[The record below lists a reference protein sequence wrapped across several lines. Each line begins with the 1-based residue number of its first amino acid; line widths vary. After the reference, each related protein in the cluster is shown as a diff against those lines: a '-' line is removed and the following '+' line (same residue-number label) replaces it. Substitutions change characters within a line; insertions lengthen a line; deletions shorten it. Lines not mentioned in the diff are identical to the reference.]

1 MEENK
6 YFIVSIEKDQD
17 GSYIA
22 YNIDD
27 SDFTL
32 LGRGDSVAEAKNDF
46 FNSVLEIKMSFE
58 KRGKV
63 IPEVLMND
71 PKFQFDLSSLFEYYS
86 MINVSAFARYVGIND
101 ALMRQYKK
109 GGTYISDTQLEKI
122 EKGIHKLGKE
132 FANLSII

>member
-1 MEENK
+1 MEK
-6 YFIVSIEKDQD
+6 KCFTVSVEKDAD

-32 LGRGDSVAEAKNDF
+32 LGRGTNVSEAKDDF
-46 FNSVLEIKMSFE
+46 FNSVMEIRDSFE
-58 KRGKV
+58 KTGRAV
-63 IPEVLMND
+63 PDVLTET
-71 PKFQFDLSSLFEYYS
+71 PHFQFDVSSLFEYYS

-101 ALMRQYKK
+101 ALMRQYKR
-109 GGTYISDTQLEKI
+109 GGTYVSEAQLKKI
-122 EKGIHKLGKE
+122 EKGINKLGNE